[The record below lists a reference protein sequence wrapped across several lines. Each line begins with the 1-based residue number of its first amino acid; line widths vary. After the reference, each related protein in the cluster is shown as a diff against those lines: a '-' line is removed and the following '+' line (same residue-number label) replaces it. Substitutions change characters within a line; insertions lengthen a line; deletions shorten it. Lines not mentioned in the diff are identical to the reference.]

1 MIPRSGYKKLI
12 EGSSRAGSWRMKE
25 EGVEGMLENGT
36 NSDFSDFLIDYCIM
50 GIHLLYSLHSQF
62 LCFIIV
68 TFLFY
73 ETIAIKSET
82 VSLYDDDEMITYN
95 ITGRIVN
102 GTKAV
107 VSQFPHQVS
116 LRRTWSGSH
125 FCGGS
130 VISEKFVLTAAHC
143 MFLNKV
149 FIKPWTILVVG
160 GEMQLDRTTKT
171 GQRRGVREILLHQ
184 KFDQK
189 TYENDIA
196 LLELKVPFEFTA
208 QLSPISLPKDQVP
221 PGTICQV
228 SGWGYPEENIP
239 SVSNDLMYV
248 DLPILSMEDCRNL
261 LVEVTNLPPGMYC
274 AGYIEGLRDACQGD
288 SGGGMVCNGVIM
300 GVVSAGEGCARPK
313 LPGIYTDVLYYKHW
327 ITYPLAY
334 KISDYTDYDK
344 NRAVNKAHSISF
356 TIVSLCSLYLL
367 KLLLLQ

>member
-1 MIPRSGYKKLI
+1 
-12 EGSSRAGSWRMKE
+12 
-25 EGVEGMLENGT
+25 
-36 NSDFSDFLIDYCIM
+36 M
-50 GIHLLYSLHSQF
+50 GIHLLYPLHSQF
-62 LCFIIV
+62 LSFIIV
-68 TFLFY
+68 AFLFY
-73 ETIAIKSET
+73 ETIAIKGET
-82 VSLYDDDEMITYN
+82 VNLYDDVERINYN

-107 VSQFPHQVS
+107 ITQFPHQVS

-143 MFLNKV
+143 INKV
-149 FIKPWTILVVG
+149 PIKPWTILVVG
-160 GEMQLDRTTKT
+160 GELQLDRTTKT
-171 GQRRGVREILLHQ
+171 GQRRGVQEILLHQ
-184 KFDQK
+184 KFDHK

-196 LLELKVPFEFTA
+196 LLQLKIPFEFTP
-208 QLSPISLPKDQVP
+208 QLKPIPLPTDQVP

-300 GVVSAGEGCARPK
+300 GIVSAGEGCARPK

-334 KISDYTDYDK
+334 KLSDHYDSDK
-344 NRAVNKAHSISF
+344 DRNAADNAHSTTSF
-356 TIVSLCSLYLL
+356 TIFSLCSLYLL
-367 KLLLLQ
+367 KLLLLQNRKYVMPCLSNTNTVEIKDHGTVASDFTGYKAA